1 MTQIEFVTELE
12 QALRGNVEERI
23 IQENVRYYN
32 DKSVSKEQQES
43 LRKRFLLH
51 LEVRVLLQRRLL
63 IPPVRQARRETAVP
77 EATTTAQVQTTVQL
91 AVMAGALAG

>member
-32 DKSVSKEQQES
+32 DYIDRKSV
-43 LRKRFLLH
+43 
-51 LEVRVLLQRRLL
+51 V
-63 IPPVRQARRETAVP
+63 
-77 EATTTAQVQTTVQL
+77 
-91 AVMAGALAG
+91 

>member
-32 DKSVSKEQQES
+32 DYISEQRAAGKSEEE
-43 LRKRFLLH
+43 FLLH

-63 IPPVRQARRETAVP
+63 IPPVRQARRKTAVP
-77 EATTTAQVQTTVQL
+77 EATTTAQVQTTIQL

>member
-32 DKSVSKEQQES
+32 DYISEDRKSV
-43 LRKRFLLH
+43 
-51 LEVRVLLQRRLL
+51 V
-63 IPPVRQARRETAVP
+63 
-77 EATTTAQVQTTVQL
+77 
-91 AVMAGALAG
+91 

>member
-32 DKSVSKEQQES
+32 DYISEQ
-43 LRKRFLLH
+43 RFLLH
-51 LEVRVLLQRRLL
+51 LEARVLLQRRLL

>member
-32 DKSVSKEQQES
+32 DYISEQRAAGKSEEEIFAS
-43 LRKRFLLH
+43 

-63 IPPVRQARRETAVP
+63 IPPVRQARRETVVP

>member
-32 DKSVSKEQQES
+32 DYISELQES
-43 LRKRFLLH
+43 LRKRFLPH

-63 IPPVRQARRETAVP
+63 IPPVRQARRATAVP
-77 EATTTAQVQTTVQL
+77 EAITTAQVQTTVQL

>member
-32 DKSVSKEQQES
+32 DYISAVSYT
-43 LRKRFLLH
+43 H
-51 LEVRVLLQRRLL
+51 LIMEC
-63 IPPVRQARRETAVP
+63 
-77 EATTTAQVQTTVQL
+77 
-91 AVMAGALAG
+91 

>member
-32 DKSVSKEQQES
+32 DYISEQRAAGKSEEEIFAS
-43 LRKRFLLH
+43 LGSP
-51 LEVRVLLQRRLL
+51 RL
-63 IPPVRQARRETAVP
+63 IAKTIIDTSVRRETAVP

>member
-32 DKSVSKEQQES
+32 DYISEQRAAGKSEEEIFAS
-43 LRKRFLLH
+43 LGSP
-51 LEVRVLLQRRLL
+51 RLIAKTI
-63 IPPVRQARRETAVP
+63 IPVKQARRETAVP

-91 AVMAGALAG
+91 AVMAGVLAG